1 MIEKVKPDFPDL
13 RVTYLDATEHTEIL
27 EKYRIMSALGI
38 IVNGKLE
45 YTGGLD
51 EASFRELLTTLS
63 HKSG

>member
-1 MIEKVKPDFPDL
+1 
-13 RVTYLDATEHTEIL
+13 
-27 EKYRIMSALGI
+27 MSALGI